1 MPAAVRAVVIVIV
14 VKVVVFITVDKFEA
28 IAAVLD
34 IDAEGRVARRELR
47 AGVQYILA
55 AARLAREL
63 QFVDGAVSLDGQFDL
78 GFAVFLFEVDGSALD
93 DFAVFDQRD
102 QVGALKLLFAVFRF
116 AF

>member
-1 MPAAVRAVVIVIV
+1 MSAAVRVVVVIVV

-28 IAAVLD
+28 IAAIFD

-47 AGVQYILA
+47 ACVQYILA

-63 QFVDGAVSLDGQFDL
+63 QFVDDAVSLDGQFDL
-78 GFAVFLFEVDGSALD
+78 GLAVLLLEVDGSALD

-102 QVGALKLLFAVFRF
+102 QV
-116 AF
+116 